1 MKLWIVM
8 SLVIIAI
15 IVGGLFLQQS
25 ILKTT
30 DRISR
35 TLDLIQ
41 DAVRN
46 NQGQEALALRDKV
59 DHEWRLQENRWTPLI
74 HNHELNTV
82 TIHLARLKSFL
93 ASEDESSALAEIA
106 EMRLKL
112 IQLHEQEIL
121 TLENIF

>member
-46 NQGQEALALRDKV
+46 NQWQEALALRDKV
-59 DHEWRLQENRWTPLI
+59 DHEWRLQENRWTP
-74 HNHELNTV
+74 H
-82 TIHLARLKSFL
+82 SQ
-93 ASEDESSALAEIA
+93 S
-106 EMRLKL
+106 
-112 IQLHEQEIL
+112 
-121 TLENIF
+121 